1 MSSNIHRKLVGNSRA
16 HPYSPVGQSSEQ
28 LNNNDRHRANT
39 PPAFSLA
46 NHRKR
51 LANDTQDQDFIELVD
66 RAFDHTSNS
75 ASSPQIDSPSDVRT
89 SLLLSS
95 EATTSHNARTWSVDK
110 GNNFRVA
117 DHLRNTN
124 GSVYTAQS
132 KPPRNV
138 VQWGVPISKQI
149 RMIGFVI
156 LGILLALGHHLFF
169 SSLNTTVVGSTSRQQ
184 WAIAFGTAF
193 AFLIASFLGLAVSS
207 AYTQFIWAY
216 LRKNTLSLRG
226 IDKIFSLT
234 SDLTG
239 FLSLELMKRAKA
251 VILFAILSW

>member
-1 MSSNIHRKLVGNSRA
+1 MNSHIHRKPVGNSRA
-16 HPYSPVGQSSEQ
+16 LPYSPLGQSSKQ
-28 LNNNDRHRANT
+28 LNNHDRHRANT

-46 NHRKR
+46 NHNKR

-75 ASSPQIDSPSDVRT
+75 AASPQLSSPSDVRS
-89 SLLLSS
+89 SLLLKS
-95 EATTSHNARTWSVDK
+95 EATTSHNARTWSVDE
-110 GNNFRVA
+110 GNSFRVA
-117 DHLRNTN
+117 DHVRNSN
-124 GSVYTAQS
+124 GSAYTAQS
-132 KPPRNV
+132 KPPRKV
-138 VQWGVPISKQI
+138 VQWGVPISKLL
-149 RMIGFVI
+149 RMIGCVL

-169 SSLNTTVVGSTSRQQ
+169 SSLNTTAVGSTSRQQ

-207 AYTQFIWAY
+207 AYSQFIWVY
-216 LRKNTLSLRG
+216 LRKNTLSLGG

-239 FLSLELMKRAKA
+239 FLSWELMKRAKL
-251 VILFAILSW
+251 VILFATLSW

>member
-1 MSSNIHRKLVGNSRA
+1 MSSNIHRKPVGNSRA
-16 HPYSPVGQSSEQ
+16 LPCSPVSQSSEQ

-39 PPAFSLA
+39 SPAFSLDS
-46 NHRKR
+46 HSKR
-51 LANDTQDQDFIELVD
+51 LASDTQDQDFIELVD
-66 RAFDHTSNS
+66 RAFDHTGNS
-75 ASSPQIDSPSDVRT
+75 ASSPQIYSPSDVRT

-95 EATTSHNARTWSVDK
+95 EATTSHNVRTGSVDE
-110 GNNFRVA
+110 GNSFRVA
-117 DHLRNTN
+117 DRVRNSN
-124 GSVYTAQS
+124 GSAYAAKS

-149 RMIGFVI
+149 QMIACVL

-169 SSLNTTVVGSTSRQQ
+169 SSLNTTAVGSTSRQQ

-216 LRKNTLSLRG
+216 LRKNTLSLSG

-239 FLSLELMKRAKA
+239 FLSLELMKRAKL
-251 VILFAILSW
+251 VMLFAILSW